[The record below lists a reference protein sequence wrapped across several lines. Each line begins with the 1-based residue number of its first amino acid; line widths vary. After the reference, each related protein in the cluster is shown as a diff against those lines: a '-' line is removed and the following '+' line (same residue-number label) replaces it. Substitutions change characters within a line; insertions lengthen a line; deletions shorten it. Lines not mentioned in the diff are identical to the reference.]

1 MDSSILAIEKERIIR
16 SVLEKYYSNND
27 EDILFLIK
35 TLLRKEMTDI
45 LMAEEIDKVDSIEL
59 NQKQVILVVG
69 VNGVGKTTTSINLS
83 ASLAVLGKKIL
94 LIDLDPQ
101 GNATTGVGFNKGD
114 IERSVYEVF
123 NGSCEI
129 EDAILNT
136 KFKNLSILPSS
147 LQLAGIDIELLEKG
161 REDPTFQKAFQLR
174 DKLNAVREYYDY
186 IIIDCPPTLG
196 LITTNALTAS
206 DSVIIPVQCEFFALE
221 GITQLLN
228 AIMLT
233 QKKLNPSLKL
243 EGVLLTMF
251 DSKTNLGI
259 EVIEEIRSY
268 FKEKVYTT
276 IIPRLIRLAEA
287 PSHGKPIIAYDP
299 KSKGSQAYLNLARE
313 VIERNGNA

>member
-1 MDSSILAIEKERIIR
+1 MG
-16 SVLEKYYSNND
+16 
-27 EDILFLIK
+27 
-35 TLLRKEMTDI
+35 
-45 LMAEEIDKVDSIEL
+45 KVISL
-59 NQKQVILVVG
+59 VNQKG
-69 VNGVGKTTTSINLS
+69 GVGKTTTSINLS
-83 ASLAVLGKKIL
+83 ASLAIEGKKVL

-114 IERSVYEVF
+114 IDKSIYDIFCDNATIKEV
-123 NGSCEI
+123 
-129 EDAILNT
+129 ILKT
-136 KFKNLSILPSS
+136 KFKGLDLLPSS
-147 LQLAGIDIELLEKG
+147 LQLAGVDIELIEKG
-161 REDPTFQKAFQLR
+161 RENPGFQKAFQFKE
-174 DKLNAVREYYDY
+174 KLGDCKDNYDY
-186 IIIDCPPTLG
+186 IIIDCPPSLG
-196 LITTNALTAS
+196 LITTNALAAS

-233 QKKLNPSLKL
+233 KKKLNPNLKL

-251 DSKTNLGI
+251 DSKTNLSI

-299 KSKGSQAYLNLARE
+299 KSKGSLAYLNLAKE